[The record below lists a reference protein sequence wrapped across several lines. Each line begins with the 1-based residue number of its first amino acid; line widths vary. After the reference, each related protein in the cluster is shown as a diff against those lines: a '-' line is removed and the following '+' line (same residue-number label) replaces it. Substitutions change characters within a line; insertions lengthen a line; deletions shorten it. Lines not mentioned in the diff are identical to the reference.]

1 MEMNIFIGIPASGK
15 SSFYKELFFNSHI
28 RISMDLLN
36 TRNKEGKLL
45 QYCFETQSK
54 MVIDNTNVTKESR
67 KKYIEFAQQN
77 KYEVIGYYFESN
89 IQDCMERNKNRKD
102 SINEIG
108 IKSKYKELEKPL
120 FEEGFDKI
128 FRVKIVDQKF
138 EIKDYEI

>member
-1 MEMNIFIGIPASGK
+1 MQIIIFIGIPASGK

-54 MVIDNTNVTKESR
+54 MVIDNTNVSKEDR
-67 KKYIEFAQQN
+67 RKYIELAQHN

-89 IQDCMERNKNRKD
+89 IQDCFTRNKNRKD

-108 IKSKYKELEKPL
+108 IKSKYKELKKPL

-128 FRVKIVDQKF
+128 YTVKIIDNQF
-138 EIKDYEI
+138 EISNYEV

>member
-1 MEMNIFIGIPASGK
+1 MQIIILIGIPASGK

-54 MVIDNTNVTKESR
+54 MVIDNTNVSKESR
-67 KKYIEFAQQN
+67 KKYIELAQRN
-77 KYEVIGYYFESN
+77 KYEIVGYYFESN
-89 IQDCMERNKNRKD
+89 IQDCLERNKNRKD

-120 FEEGFDKI
+120 LEEGFNKI
-128 FRVKIVDQKF
+128 YTVKIIDNKF
-138 EIKDYEI
+138 EISTHEV